1 MGLKKQELAYS
12 PALFTAQGAG
22 EAEQHDTGLLLPANR
37 AWFNGFQQKGK
48 EERREDAE
56 ALNQMLQL
64 FPCFPSKGLRNLD
77 GIN

>member
-1 MGLKKQELAYS
+1 MGLAKQELASS
-12 PALFTAQGAG
+12 PAPFTAQDAG

-37 AWFNGFQQKGK
+37 AWFNGFRQKGK
-48 EERREDAE
+48 GKRRENSE

-64 FPCFPSKGLRNLD
+64 FTCFPGKGVRNTG